1 MNRLIKVIS
10 PKFVFMGEKDFQQFF
25 LVKKFLEKKY
35 NTKIILCKT
44 IRNKNKMALSTRN
57 FLLNKSNIVKAGLI
71 AKKLINL
78 KSKIIQNKKKTEQLI
93 RNTKIDLI
101 QKFNIKIQYLE
112 VRNTNNLNL
121 NIINN
126 NFKIFVA
133 YYVNKIR
140 LIDNF

>member
-1 MNRLIKVIS
+1 
-10 PKFVFMGEKDFQQFF
+10 
-25 LVKKFLEKKY
+25 
-35 NTKIILCKT
+35 
-44 IRNKNKMALSTRN
+44 MALSTRN

-78 KSKIIQNKKKTEQLI
+78 NYKIIKNKKKTDQLI

-121 NIINN
+121 NIINK
-126 NFKIFVA
+126 NFKIFIA
-133 YYVNKIR
+133 YYVNRIR

>member
-1 MNRLIKVIS
+1 
-10 PKFVFMGEKDFQQFF
+10 
-25 LVKKFLEKKY
+25 
-35 NTKIILCKT
+35 
-44 IRNKNKMALSTRN
+44 MALSTRN
-57 FLLNKSNIVKAGLI
+57 FLLNKSDIVKAGLI
-71 AKKLINL
+71 AKKLIKL

-121 NIINN
+121 NIINK
-126 NFKIFVA
+126 NFKIFIA
-133 YYVNKIR
+133 YYVNRIR